1 MHREDV
7 FAVVIPALLFLV
19 VGFVIGYL
27 FGDDDATKQKM
38 KEAFDRGY
46 AVQCIGKEGYY
57 WECDE

>member
-1 MHREDV
+1 MHGDEV
-7 FAVVIPALLFLV
+7 LNILVIALIFLL
-19 VGFVIGYL
+19 VGVGMGYL

-57 WECDE
+57 WECEE